1 MTSMPEAASPSANV
15 AAPNS
20 PGFRAADIALLLA
33 LCFVLFFWGLG
44 SVPLYNKGEP
54 REGLVVWDI
63 WNAGNWILPLRG
75 GVDIPSKPPMFHW
88 LAALAALAS
97 GSLNEFTLRFPSAL
111 LGAAGVLLVYLTG
124 AALWG
129 RVAGL
134 VSAIVLATSFEWWR
148 AATTAR
154 VDMTLTFF
162 MLASFLCFYYLY
174 QSRGGLL
181 KSLLMAALL
190 GLATLAKGPVGAILP
205 CLAGLA
211 FLACKRD
218 FAFLKKIHLPIA
230 VPVGIAVAATWY
242 VLALWKGGE
251 QFFSRQI
258 VHEILLTP
266 LGGAGHNQPFYY
278 YLPKLVAGLAPW
290 SLFLPSLA
298 IFLYQQ
304 RRRLD
309 EEKLLYPL
317 IWFAAVF
324 VAASLSIGKR
334 PVYILPLYPAVA
346 LLLGAW
352 WQKLTEGNVSWV
364 GVAKAATG
372 LVAVALLLLAAVFA
386 AELAGW
392 NLVELVGSRLDRRS
406 RELLPLVAQ
415 VLDKNRPA
423 VAALAALS
431 GIPALFALIAF
442 RKGAWRGCFA
452 ALTTVMAAF
461 YFLLQTT
468 VHPAFA
474 DKLAPKSFMLRAKEK
489 IGERAPL
496 VIYRAGGFPAGFYRR
511 LLFNAPEIDAATA
524 KPPFFL
530 LTQEAEWQR
539 LRQIAGVTLVEPGDP
554 IVPEKLRLVL
564 IAVGEEAKVELKDS
578 KDDDSS
584 SDSDE

>member
-1 MTSMPEAASPSANV
+1 MPEAASPSANAA

-20 PGFRAADIALLLA
+20 PGFHAADIALLLG

-63 WNAGNWILPLRG
+63 WSAGNWILPLRG

-88 LAALAALAS
+88 IAALAAIVS

-111 LGAAGVLLVYLTG
+111 LGAVGVLLVYLTG

-181 KSLLMAALL
+181 KSLLMATLL

-205 CLAGLA
+205 CLAGLV

-242 VLALWKGGE
+242 VLALWEGGE
-251 QFFSRQI
+251 KFFARQI
-258 VHEILLTP
+258 VHEIIMTP

-278 YLPKLVAGLAPW
+278 YLPKLLAGLAPW

-298 IFLYQQ
+298 IFLYRQ

-309 EEKLLYPL
+309 EERLLYL
-317 IWFAAVF
+317 VICFAAVF
-324 VAASLSIGKR
+324 IAASLSIGKR

-352 WQKLTEGNVSWV
+352 WQKLSEGSVPRA
-364 GVAKAATG
+364 GVAKAAA
-372 LVAVALLLLAAVFA
+372 VFAAVALLLLATALTVQ
-386 AELAGW
+386 LAGW
-392 NLVELVGSRLDRRS
+392 NLLELVGSRLDRRS

-415 VLDKNRPA
+415 VLDTNRPA
-423 VAALAALS
+423 VAALAALF
-431 GIPALFALIAF
+431 GIPALFALVAL
-442 RKGAWRGCFA
+442 RRAAWRGCFA
-452 ALTTVMAAF
+452 ALATVMVGF

-474 DKLAPKSFMLRAKEK
+474 DKLAPKSFMLRAKER
-489 IGERAPL
+489 IGEQAPL
-496 VIYRAGGFPAGFYRR
+496 VIYRAGGFSAGFYRR
-511 LLFNAPEIDAATA
+511 LLFNARDIDVATA
-524 KPPFFL
+524 QPPFFL

-539 LRQIAGVTLVEPGDP
+539 LREIAGVTLVEPGDP
-554 IVPEKLRLVL
+554 IVPAKLRLVL
-564 IAVGEEAKVELKDS
+564 IAVGEGARVELKDS
-578 KDDDSS
+578 KDEDSS
-584 SDSDE
+584 ADSDE

>member
-1 MTSMPEAASPSANV
+1 MPETAPHASNSAAARHSPR
-15 AAPNS
+15 
-20 PGFRAADIALLLA
+20 FRAGDITLLLG
-33 LCFVLFFWGLG
+33 LCLALFFWGLG

-88 LAALAALAS
+88 IAALAALAS
-97 GSLNEFTLRFPSAL
+97 GSLNEFTLRLPSAL
-111 LGAAGVLLVYLTG
+111 LGAAGVVLIYITG

-174 QSRGGLL
+174 RSRGGLL

-230 VPVGIAVAATWY
+230 VPVGLAVAASWY
-242 VLALWKGGE
+242 VLALWQGGE
-251 QFFSRQI
+251 KFFDRQI
-258 VHEILLTP
+258 VHEILMTP

-278 YLPKLVAGLAPW
+278 YVPKLLAGLAPW

-309 EEKLLYPL
+309 DEKLLYPL

-324 VAASLSIGKR
+324 IAASLSIGKR
-334 PVYILPLYPAVA
+334 PVYILPLYPAAA
-346 LLLGAW
+346 LMLGAW
-352 WQKLTEGNVSWV
+352 WQKLSEGSVSRT
-364 GVAKAATG
+364 GVAKAAAG
-372 LVAVALLLLAAVFA
+372 CAAAALLLLAAVFA
-386 AELAGW
+386 AQLAGW
-392 NLVELVGSRLDRRS
+392 NLLDLVGGRLDRRS

-415 VLDKNRPA
+415 ILDTNRPA

-431 GIPALFALIAF
+431 GIPALFALTAL
-442 RKGAWRGCFA
+442 RRGAWRACFA
-452 ALTTVMAAF
+452 ALATVMVAF
-461 YFLLQTT
+461 YFLFQTT
-468 VHPAFA
+468 IHPAFA
-474 DKLAPKSFMLRAKEK
+474 EKLAPKSYMLRAREK
-489 IGERAPL
+489 IGKSAPL
-496 VIYRAGGFPAGFYRR
+496 VIHRAGGFSAGLYRR
-511 LLFNAPEIDAATA
+511 LLFAAPELDAAA
-524 KPPFFL
+524 VKPPFFL
-530 LTQEAEWQR
+530 LAREAEWQR
-539 LRQIAGVTLVEPGDP
+539 LREIPGVTLVEPGDP

-564 IAVGEEAKVELKDS
+564 IAVGAGARVELKDS
-578 KDDDSS
+578 QDEDFS

>member
-1 MTSMPEAASPSANV
+1 MPEAASPSINAA

-20 PGFRAADIALLLA
+20 PGCHAADIALLLG
-33 LCFVLFFWGLG
+33 LCFALFFWGLG

-63 WNAGNWILPLRG
+63 WSTGNWILPLRG

-88 LAALAALAS
+88 LAALAAVAS
-97 GSLNEFTLRFPSAL
+97 GLLNEFTLRFPSAL
-111 LGAAGVLLVYLTG
+111 LGTAGVLLIYLTG
-124 AALWG
+124 AVLWG

-174 QSRGGLL
+174 QSRRGLL
-181 KSLLMAALL
+181 KSLLMATLL

-205 CLAGLA
+205 CMAGLA

-242 VLALWKGGE
+242 VLALWQGGE
-251 QFFSRQI
+251 KFFSRQI
-258 VHEILLTP
+258 VHEILMTP

-278 YLPKLVAGLAPW
+278 YVPKLLAGLAPW

-352 WQKLTEGNVSWV
+352 WQKLSQGSASRP
-364 GVAKAATG
+364 GVARAAAG
-372 LVAVALLLLAAVFA
+372 LAAVAFLLLAAALA
-386 AELAGW
+386 AQLAGW
-392 NLVELVGSRLDRRS
+392 NSLDSIGGRLDRRS
-406 RELLPLVAQ
+406 RDLLPLFSQ
-415 VLDKNRPA
+415 VLDVNRPA
-423 VAALAALS
+423 VTALATLSAL
-431 GIPALFALIAF
+431 PALFTLVAF
-442 RKGAWRGCFA
+442 RRAAWRGCFV
-452 ALTTVMAAF
+452 ALATVMVGF

-468 VHPAFA
+468 VHPALA
-474 DKLAPKSFMLRAKEK
+474 DKLAPKSYMLRAKER
-489 IGERAPL
+489 IGEQAPL
-496 VIYRAGGFPAGFYRR
+496 VIYRAGGFSSGLYRR
-511 LLFNAPEIDAATA
+511 LLFNAPEVDAAAA

-530 LTQEAEWQR
+530 LTREAEWQR
-539 LRQIAGVTLVEPGDP
+539 LREIAGVTLVEPGDP
-554 IVPEKLRLVL
+554 IVPAKLRLVL
-564 IAVGEEAKVELKDS
+564 IAVGEGARVELKDS
-578 KDDDSS
+578 KDEDSS